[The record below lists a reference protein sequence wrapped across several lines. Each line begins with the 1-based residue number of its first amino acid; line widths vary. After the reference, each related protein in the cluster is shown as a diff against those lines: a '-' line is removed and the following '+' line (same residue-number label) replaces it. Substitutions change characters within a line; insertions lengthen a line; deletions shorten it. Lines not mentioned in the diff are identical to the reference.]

1 MPKNYLDK
9 LYHELMHQSCVRSL
23 VEVTLEVIIVRRLK
37 KVMHKIYMCR
47 LKKIFYKKL
56 VGKSYA

>member
-9 LYHELMHQSCVRSL
+9 LYHELMYQSCVRSL
-23 VEVTLEVIIVRRLK
+23 VEVTFEVIIVRMLK

-47 LKKIFYKKL
+47 PKKIFYKKL